1 MTAQIADLESEIAEM
16 TASIKELVRLRQEEH
31 KAHEEE
37 LADLTHTIEAVN
49 KATEVLEGH
58 TAWIRSLLPHAREAL
73 LISGS
78 DDGLIKVH
86 VRA

>member
-37 LADLTHTIEAVN
+37 VADLTHTINAVN

-58 TAWIRSLLPHAREAL
+58 LASTAKQAPAESDLQRSPWPRRGGGFSGLPQ
-73 LISGS
+73 
-78 DDGLIKVH
+78 
-86 VRA
+86 